1 MAGVIRATLGY
12 NCYIPPTLPDS
23 NDGGPLLG
31 TQNGEPIEILLAE
44 DNPGDVRL
52 TEKALGHGSIINN
65 LHVVNDGVEAM
76 AFLRQEGEYADEPRP
91 DLILLDLNMP
101 KKDGRDVMEEMRED
115 PELRRIPVVVLTS
128 SEAEEDIVRSYELNA
143 NAYLTKPVDFEGF
156 TDIVNRIEEFWFSV
170 VKMPP
175 K

>member
-1 MAGVIRATLGY
+1 
-12 NCYIPPTLPDS
+12 
-23 NDGGPLLG
+23 
-31 TQNGEPIEILLAE
+31 
-44 DNPGDVRL
+44 
-52 TEKALGHGSIINN
+52 
-65 LHVVNDGVEAM
+65 
-76 AFLRQEGEYADEPRP
+76 
-91 DLILLDLNMP
+91 
-101 KKDGRDVMEEMRED
+101 
-115 PELRRIPVVVLTS
+115 VVVLTS